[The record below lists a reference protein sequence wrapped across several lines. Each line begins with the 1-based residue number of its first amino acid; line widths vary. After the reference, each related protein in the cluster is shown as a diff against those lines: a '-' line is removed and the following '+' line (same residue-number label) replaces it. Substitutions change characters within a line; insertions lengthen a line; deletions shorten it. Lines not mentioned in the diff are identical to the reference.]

1 MEPAEKARNVADQIT
16 RLADDMER
24 DIKNAIALLKQAA
37 MDYYD
42 RKEIIALL
50 ENVLGRVG

>member
-1 MEPAEKARNVADQIT
+1 
-16 RLADDMER
+16 MER
-24 DIKNAIALLKQAA
+24 DTKNAIALLKQAA

>member
-1 MEPAEKARNVADQIT
+1 MEPAERARNVADQIT
-16 RLADDMER
+16 ILADDMER
-24 DIKNAIALLKQAA
+24 DTKNAIALLKQAA